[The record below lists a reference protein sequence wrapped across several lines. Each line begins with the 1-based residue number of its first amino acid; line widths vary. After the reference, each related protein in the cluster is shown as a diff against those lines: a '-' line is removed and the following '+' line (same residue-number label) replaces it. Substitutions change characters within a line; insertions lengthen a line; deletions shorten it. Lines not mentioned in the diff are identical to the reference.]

1 MQSPEIEQRM
11 SNDHDQ
17 RTEDELRS
25 LLALAYEI
33 QASLEGAR
41 RRLAMLRITELVIAV
56 LLLGG
61 STSILVAESSSVAR
75 AISASLIV
83 GSAVVAAGVEVVLV
97 RPLRRE
103 IRRQDRAL
111 HEVVNLLRELERF
124 IAEDRSWS
132 TFQRAELRTRL
143 ALFPL

>member
-1 MQSPEIEQRM
+1 MQSLEIEQHT

-17 RTEDELRS
+17 RTNDELRS
-25 LLALAYEI
+25 LLAPAYEI

-41 RRLAMLRITELVIAV
+41 RRLAMLRITELVVAV

-61 STSILVAESSSVAR
+61 SSSILVAESYNAAR

-83 GSAVVAAGVEVVLV
+83 GCAVVAVGAEVVLV
-97 RPLRRE
+97 RPLHRE

-111 HEVVNLLRELERF
+111 HEVVNLIRELERF